1 MERKKMYPYKNSDDF
16 YLLYE
21 SSEFCV
27 VCGVAEGQILEYE
40 KYSVGIHWCITKK
53 GNPSEVGYPNK
64 KYVRIP
70 DIFAI
75 DFLKSL
81 LKNDIE
87 NSNEPEIKE
96 VIKILEKQN
105 LR

>member
-1 MERKKMYPYKNSDDF
+1 MECDKFYPYENSDDF
-16 YLLYE
+16 YSLYK
-21 SSEFCV
+21 SSEFYV
-27 VCGVAEGQILEYE
+27 VCGVAEGQMPEDE
-40 KYSVGIHWCITKK
+40 KHSVGIHWCITKK
-53 GNPSEVGYPNK
+53 GNPSKVGYPSK
-64 KYVRIP
+64 RYVRIP

-81 LKNDIE
+81 LKNDKKHCDEVKI
-87 NSNEPEIKE
+87 NK

>member
-1 MERKKMYPYKNSDDF
+1 MECKKIYPYENSDDF
-16 YLLYE
+16 YSLYK

-27 VCGVAEGQILEYE
+27 VCGVAEGQILEDE

-53 GNPSEVGYPNK
+53 GNPSKVGYPNK